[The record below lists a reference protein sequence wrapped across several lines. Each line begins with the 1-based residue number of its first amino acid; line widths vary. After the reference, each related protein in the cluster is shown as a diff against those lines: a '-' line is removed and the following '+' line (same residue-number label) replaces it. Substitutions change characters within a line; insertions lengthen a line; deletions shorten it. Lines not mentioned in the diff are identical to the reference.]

1 MEADPRSF
9 RALHIG
15 LSRVESGRSRFTH
28 NDIYT
33 PPPVSHW
40 RNNLT
45 ALSQRFN
52 LYFVASDENVAIYR
66 PDFPF
71 QRLGRMAHLVI
82 APDMANPDA
91 QGYIDRHRP
100 HCINHLVV
108 GDLGT
113 EEILLIAT
121 DSGNITAYYTRSV
134 EEAIRKEPYRFSN
147 SATAEYG
154 NVRPFFSEWVYESAW
169 GLSIHTEARMLAV
182 SANTPHHIP
191 MDDPCAKV
199 TVFAFAL
206 SADDDPAKESDRE
219 DDDSDD
225 DRFSQWHEWGP
236 SDDAEP
242 PPRDKNYKITLAGF
256 EGHDANI
263 PSVSFVNTE
272 QDPQGKWL
280 ISTDIDG
287 NTKVWQIWRALCH
300 KSWNFAEKNIR
311 AGWLRRREGGWA
323 VAALDP
329 RCFRTARTM
338 EEFCG
343 HSRAPPYH
351 GHVGESYDITNIVRL
366 RTPGNSH
373 AHPLMV
379 ETSEDSDEPAEPD
392 YAIELWPDSDEI
404 DAEELPTSQPS
415 SNQDE
420 IDPFR
425 IEPTT
430 TDSVDSP
437 QAYPASGLAV
447 QGNYPEEGAEV
458 AIMEDQEGDSMSL
471 DEDDVQQESSSDG
484 MNEGLSSTSHR
495 STTSLSSLAQRN
507 SQDVEENGRLLLASQ
522 HGLVDTQ
529 NQNKVFDT
537 SNTALEQ
544 PWTSTSLGDPLAPD
558 IPMLH
563 CSASN
568 LRLLKGPD
576 AESPHIFCANL
587 LKQALPPVIERN
599 GLGNFERLN
608 MVHQIPDLGVV
619 IIASQIG
626 RCALCTLTRKGKTG
640 TLGLRV
646 DWILPTR
653 KQESKKLRPVRP
665 LLGIAISPV
674 QGRSSYRPKNPSPE
688 EEDTIAW
695 GTDGVLDGVITTFD
709 PVVVVLRNRGSE
721 FADDFQSTSSDEDE
735 EEAESSSLGARRAKR
750 KRVSYARKGAG
761 TSRHSLELR
770 KWILPAH
777 TEPWAAA
784 ENSRRYRLML
794 TYSDFTVFTYEISR
808 EVERDDIAQGEA
820 SALDQM
826 D

>member
-9 RALHIG
+9 QAVNIG
-15 LSRVESGRSRFTH
+15 LNRVESGKARFTH

-52 LYFVASDENVAIYR
+52 LYLVASDENVVVYK

-100 HCINHLVV
+100 HSINHLVV

-147 SATAEYG
+147 TATAEYG

-169 GLSIHTEARMLAV
+169 GLSIHTQARMLAV

-206 SADDDPAKESDRE
+206 TADDEPAKEPNQD
-219 DDDSDD
+219 DDDSDL
-225 DRFSQWHEWGP
+225 DRFSQWHEW
-236 SDDAEP
+236 DAAHHAGL

-263 PSVSFVNTE
+263 PSISFVNTP

-287 NTKVWQIWRALCH
+287 NTKIWHIWQALCH
-300 KSWNFAEKNIR
+300 KSWNFAENNIR

-329 RCFRTARTM
+329 RCFRSVRTM

-379 ETSEDSDEPAEPD
+379 DTSDDSDEPVEPED
-392 YAIELWPDSDEI
+392 AIELWPESDDITSTDPE
-404 DAEELPTSQPS
+404 DLPTYQPS
-415 SNQDE
+415 PNQDD
-420 IDPFR
+420 IDRFQNDQ
-425 IEPTT
+425 TT
-430 TDSVDSP
+430 SRSVHSP
-437 QAYPASGLAV
+437 QGHSSTALVIQENRTGEDVA
-447 QGNYPEEGAEV
+447 V
-458 AIMEDQEGDSMSL
+458 AIMEDEEEDFMSL
-471 DEDDVQQESSSDG
+471 EEDDGQHESSSDG
-484 MNEGLSSTSHR
+484 LDEGLSSTSHR
-495 STTSLSSLAQRN
+495 SMTSLSSLAQRN
-507 SQDVEENGRLLLASQ
+507 SQDIEENERLLLASQ
-522 HGLVDTQ
+522 NSPGETP
-529 NQNKVFDT
+529 NQNKVA
-537 SNTALEQ
+537 NTFATAKQQ
-544 PWTSTSLGDPLAPD
+544 PWTSSSFQDPAVPD

-568 LRLLKGPD
+568 LRLLNGPD

-599 GLGNFERLN
+599 GLGNFDRLN

-626 RCALCTLTRKGKTG
+626 RCAVCTLTRNGKTRAP
-640 TLGLRV
+640 GLRV

-674 QGRSSYRPKNPSPE
+674 QGRASCQPKSPSPE
-688 EEDTIAW
+688 EGGTIAW
-695 GTDGVLDGVITTFD
+695 GTDGVVDGVATTFD
-709 PVVVVLRNRGSE
+709 PVVLLLRNRGCKSD
-721 FADDFQSTSSDEDE
+721 DDFQFSHED
-735 EEAESSSLGARRAKR
+735 EAESSSLVARRAKR
-750 KRVSYARKGAG
+750 KRPSYARKEAD
-761 TSRHSLELR
+761 TSCHPSEFR
-770 KWILPAH
+770 KWTMPAQ
-777 TEPWAAA
+777 TESWASA

-794 TYSDFTVFTYEISR
+794 TYSDFTVFTYELSR
-808 EVERDDIAQGEA
+808 GVERDDVAQREV
-820 SALDQM
+820 SVFDLLD
-826 D
+826 

>member
-9 RALHIG
+9 QSVNIG
-15 LSRVESGRSRFTH
+15 LGSVETGKSRFTQ

-33 PPPVSHW
+33 PPPLSHW

-45 ALSQRFN
+45 ALSQRYN
-52 LYFVASDENVAIYR
+52 LYLIASNENVIVYK
-66 PDFPF
+66 PEFPF
-71 QRLGRMAHLVI
+71 QRLGRRPQLAIPPSL
-82 APDMANPDA
+82 AKPSAE
-91 QGYIDRHRP
+91 GYIDRHRP
-100 HCINHLVV
+100 HSINHLVV

-113 EEILLIAT
+113 EEILLLAT
-121 DSGNITAYYTRSV
+121 DSGNITAYYTKSV
-134 EEAIRKEPYRFSN
+134 EEAIRRNPYRFSTN
-147 SATAEYG
+147 ATSDLVD
-154 NVRPFFSEWVYESAW
+154 VRPFFSEWVHESAW
-169 GLSIHTEARMLAV
+169 GLSIHSQARMIAV

-206 SADDDPAKESDRE
+206 SGGDDSVEEFDDDDN
-219 DDDSDD
+219 DSDD
-225 DRFSQWHEWGP
+225 DRFSQWHEWDAC
-236 SDDAEP
+236 DDAEP

-263 PSVSFVNTE
+263 PSVSFVDTD
-272 QDPQGKWL
+272 QDPHGKWL
-280 ISTDIDG
+280 LSTDIDG
-287 NTKVWQIWRALCH
+287 NTKVWQIWQGLCH
-300 KSWNFAEKNIR
+300 KTWNFAEKNIR

-343 HSRAPPYH
+343 HSRAPQYH

-379 ETSEDSDEPAEPD
+379 ETSDDSDDPAEPEQ
-392 YAIELWPDSDEI
+392 AIDLWPESDDI
-404 DAEELPTSQPS
+404 TNNDAEEFPRYRPS

-420 IDPFR
+420 VIPLRDD
-425 IEPTT
+425 PTT
-430 TDSVDSP
+430 ASIDSSQTYSVN
-437 QAYPASGLAV
+437 ALTV
-447 QGNYPEEGAEV
+447 QGNYLEEGADRTTMEV
-458 AIMEDQEGDSMSL
+458 QEDDRMALEEDDGQYGSSSEGL
-471 DEDDVQQESSSDG
+471 DED
-484 MNEGLSSTSHR
+484 LSSTSHR
-495 STTSLSSLAQRN
+495 SLTSLSSLAQRN
-507 SQDVEENGRLLLASQ
+507 SQDMDENERLLLTSQ
-522 HGLVDTQ
+522 NSLVEAQ
-529 NQNKVFDT
+529 NPKKDFLT
-537 SNTALEQ
+537 PATALQ
-544 PWTSTSLGDPLAPD
+544 QSLTSSSSHDPILPS

-568 LRLLKGPD
+568 LRMLNAPN
-576 AESPHIFCANL
+576 AESPHIFCANI

-626 RCALCTLTRKGKTG
+626 RCAVCSLTRNGRTG

-646 DWILPTR
+646 DWTLPTR
-653 KQESKKLRPVRP
+653 KQESKMLRPVRP
-665 LLGIAISPV
+665 LLGIATSPV
-674 QGRSSYRPKNPSPE
+674 QGRASSQQKNATPE
-688 EEDTIAW
+688 EEESITW
-695 GTDGVLDGVITTFD
+695 GNDGVLDGVSTTFD

-721 FADDFQSTSSDEDE
+721 SSDSFQSSDED
-735 EEAESSSLGARRAKR
+735 EAESSSLGARRAKR
-750 KRVSYARKGAG
+750 KRLSYTRKGAS
-761 TSRHSLELR
+761 TSQHSEFR
-770 KWILPAH
+770 KWKMPAH
-777 TEPWAAA
+777 TEAWKAA

-808 EVERDDIAQGEA
+808 GVERDDVAPGEI
-820 SALDQM
+820 SALDLV